1 MKKTILFF
9 LLLAG
14 TATALRA
21 QNTRFYYQ
29 GIYYNNAPTTTA
41 DLIFNF
47 PKPGKTK
54 VVFNFYNVQKSTR
67 VLLELTNIKQLNNL
81 PNLDSMLTIVKNDLR
96 YLSDSLK
103 QDAIVRR
110 VDYVMGGIKPQIKI
124 TNHINNSSTYTINN
138 NELADLKVGQD
149 TLRIKYKTTNGDSIK
164 LIGGVKKMNV
174 LRYEDFF
181 ITILANNLS
190 DIYTLPESALLTCL
204 NRLKQEITPEYVNK
218 ADAKSRYSAYF
229 NMNTNEMFSPSKM
242 VHIKYYS
249 SQRPELLPNIYSSLQ
264 YVNGSF
270 VPSMAAGLRYT
281 FGNCDLSR
289 QYIFAMWEPY
299 FFFRR
304 DVNNSTITDRN
315 DFITLRYIETE
326 LNGKKGFDFVNNVSL
341 GYLVRQQGNWFA
353 PNTIKLGLPGVRSGW
368 LQLEPELFFTGLF
381 KRVTPSLK
389 LTLHYQ

>member
-1 MKKTILFF
+1 MKKTMLFF

-29 GIYYNNAPTTTA
+29 GVEYDYLPSSTTE
-41 DLIFNF
+41 LIFNF
-47 PKPGKTK
+47 PKPGKTR

-67 VLLELTNIKQLNNL
+67 VLLELTSIKQLNNL
-81 PNLDSMLTIVKNDLR
+81 PNLDSVLTIVKNDLR

-124 TNHINNSSTYTINN
+124 TNNANNSSTYTITN
-138 NELADLKVGQD
+138 NELTDLKVGQD
-149 TLRIKYKTTNGDSIK
+149 TLRVKYTTTYAADVSINANGNKVNTQKS
-164 LIGGVKKMNV
+164 
-174 LRYEDFF
+174 EFF
-181 ITILANNLS
+181 FVTIIANNIS
-190 DIYTLPESALLTCL
+190 DIYSLPELVFENCVT
-204 NRLKQEITPEYVNK
+204 RLKQEVTPAYVNK
-218 ADAKSRYSAYF
+218 ADAKSKYSAFF
-229 NMNTNEMFSPSKM
+229 NMTTNKMFSP
-242 VHIKYYS
+242 IKLKYIKNG
-249 SQRPELLPNIYSSLQ
+249 SQRQELVPNIYSSLQ

-281 FGNCDLSR
+281 LKNR
-289 QYIFAMWEPY
+289 TINTRRIFAMWEPY
-299 FFFRR
+299 FFFSR

-315 DFITLRYIETE
+315 DFVTLRYFEVNE
-326 LNGKKGFDFVNNVSL
+326 KSNKGFEFISNVSL

-381 KRVTPSLK
+381 KGFSPSLK
-389 LTLHYQ
+389 LTLHYE

>member
-1 MKKTILFF
+1 MKKTMLFF

-21 QNTRFYYQ
+21 QNTRYYYQ
-29 GIYYNNAPTTTA
+29 GSEYDYVPLSTSE
-41 DLIFNF
+41 LIFNF
-47 PKPGKTK
+47 PKPGKTR

-124 TNHINNSSTYTINN
+124 TNHANNSSTYTINN

-149 TLRIKYKTTNGDSIK
+149 TLRIKHSTTNGTDITFNADK
-164 LIGGVKKMNV
+164 VNIQKF
-174 LRYEDFF
+174 EPFF
-181 ITILANNLS
+181 VTITTNNLN
-190 DIYTLPESALLTCL
+190 DIHTLPENALLDCL
-204 NRLKQEITPEYVNK
+204 NRLKQEVTPEYVNK

-229 NMNTNEMFSPSKM
+229 NMTTNKMFSPSKLKY
-242 VHIKYYS
+242 IKYYS
-249 SQRPELLPNIYSSLQ
+249 SQRPELEPNIYNSLQ

-270 VPSMAAGLRYT
+270 VPSLAVGLRYT
-281 FGNCDLSR
+281 FGNRDLSK
-289 QYIFAMWEPY
+289 QHIYAMWEPY

-304 DVNNSTITDRN
+304 DVNNSLITERN
-315 DFITLRYIETE
+315 EFITLRYIETE
-326 LNGKKGFDFVNNVSL
+326 NNKNKGFDFVSNVSL
-341 GYLVRQQGNWFA
+341 GYLVKQRGDWFA

-368 LQLEPELFFTGLF
+368 LQLETELFFTGLF
-381 KRVTPSLK
+381 KGVSPSLK
-389 LTLHYQ
+389 LTLHYE